1 MPVLFGSRSFF
12 MLHHPYLGVGWAL
25 RICWLLLRLDIVSVR
40 RWIKPMHPFGLN
52 GEWLMSLKLF
62 IIFITLPTRIQSS
75 SELKDEEK
83 YGNQQ
88 IMSCLNKC
96 YFSQIFNILVD
107 RLKRADSGILDTL
120 LADTSS

>member
-1 MPVLFGSRSFF
+1 MKKRRHSHGSALPIWQLELQQKRSQ
-12 MLHHPYLGVGWAL
+12 GA
-25 RICWLLLRLDIVSVR
+25 
-40 RWIKPMHPFGLN
+40 
-52 GEWLMSLKLF
+52 E
-62 IIFITLPTRIQSS
+62 TA
-75 SELKDEEK
+75 ELKDEEK

-120 LADTSS
+120 LVDTSS

>member
-1 MPVLFGSRSFF
+1 
-12 MLHHPYLGVGWAL
+12 
-25 RICWLLLRLDIVSVR
+25 
-40 RWIKPMHPFGLN
+40 
-52 GEWLMSLKLF
+52 MSLKLF